1 MQIICD
7 SFGIAVRQLRM
18 YQAISQEELAEKADL
33 NRSYISE
40 IECGKVVPS
49 IITMDKLAV
58 ALETNLSDLI
68 LLYEKL
74 RRRHGAH
81 TSLIALAA

>member
-1 MQIICD
+1 MQSICD

-33 NRSYISE
+33 NRSYVSE

-58 ALETNLSDLI
+58 ALNTSLSDLI
-68 LLYEKL
+68 IRYEKL
-74 RRRHGAH
+74 RRRNGAH
-81 TSLIALAA
+81 SSSIALAA

>member
-1 MQIICD
+1 MHTICD
-7 SFGIAVRQLRM
+7 SFGIAVRQLRI
-18 YQAISQEELAEKADL
+18 YQAISQEVLAEKAQL

-58 ALETNLSDLI
+58 ALNTSLSDLI
-68 LLYEKL
+68 LRYEKL
-74 RRRHGAH
+74 RQRNFAH
-81 TSLIALAA
+81 ASLMTLAA